1 MISLALTNQCK
12 RVTGNSARNY
22 AALLLLNALLMACNP
37 DAMPTHTSLPLS
49 PYTFSATVTLT
60 PTSTPMPPS
69 TQTPTTT
76 ATSIPTRTSVPTRTA
91 SFTCTGTPIE
101 NDRVVTCPGAPEISL
116 KIDDWAIVSL
126 DPSIPNNVRS
136 QPNRSGEV
144 IGQIQPGENV
154 LVLDGP
160 RCTDGYTWWFI
171 HSVTGIEG
179 WTAEGDATGYWLIP
193 IQPLSAEWVSSQNVI
208 TLTSEQ
214 VRSAVDIEIAIK
226 RVTAEDTRPGTVILD
241 GRNGAFVFSGDDRS
255 INLFVSNLTLR
266 GMNQALIEKCDDGLF
281 FDNFPLKNILIEDI
295 EFICRAHG
303 VVAGGAFD
311 NVILRNNTFRTKIS
325 GIDLGGASSKWFITD
340 NLIETD
346 GIGIDITMA
355 RQVEIT
361 NNQIFVDTGI
371 VLHNCSQFLVS
382 DKIIHASHQ
391 GILLNQGSWN
401 NQVHT
406 NEILG
411 VSNSGIGLE
420 SGVKDNFI
428 LKNRI
433 TCAQGANCLTIDAT
447 PKVLEM
453 NTIVENRP

>member
-1 MISLALTNQCK
+1 
-12 RVTGNSARNY
+12 
-22 AALLLLNALLMACNP
+22 
-37 DAMPTHTSLPLS
+37 
-49 PYTFSATVTLT
+49 
-60 PTSTPMPPS
+60 
-69 TQTPTTT
+69 
-76 ATSIPTRTSVPTRTA
+76 
-91 SFTCTGTPIE
+91 
-101 NDRVVTCPGAPEISL
+101 VVTCPGAPEISL
-116 KIDDWAIVSL
+116 KNDDWAIVSL